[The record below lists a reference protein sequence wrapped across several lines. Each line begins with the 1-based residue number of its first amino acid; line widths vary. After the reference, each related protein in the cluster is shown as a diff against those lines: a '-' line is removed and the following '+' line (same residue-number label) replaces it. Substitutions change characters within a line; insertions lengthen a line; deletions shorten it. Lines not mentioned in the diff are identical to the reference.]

1 MTEVHEARPERSSAE
16 KQKISYLASFAAN
29 YIPEMRAVFRGGKLT
44 KGEGWRNVAEH
55 CFMSGVGV
63 DIIAEALEL
72 PEEDRRAL
80 VSSAILSDSGKRWEK
95 RPEQFNSLEAVRAL
109 LVQKLVNGSLS
120 RDLLNHADT
129 QQEQWGA
136 SLLAEIVNA
145 GVVSADDLR
154 ILSADEQEAL
164 GRFMWSLRNTEP
176 SKDFYETTGPDFY
189 LRIRDER
196 AGGPEVPFLTK
207 VADLIDNMT
216 DGTDEKPPRSVFNPP
231 GVRVPKVVRPERWG
245 DLDNIYKEAFGGI
258 SFVPYVVAYNE
269 EFQEQLFA
277 RLQEKLDGTGKDMP
291 ESANSIAAWLNREVA
306 RRAHEHAYSG
316 F

>member
-1 MTEVHEARPERSSAE
+1 MTEVHEAPAEKSSAE
-16 KQKISYLASFAAN
+16 KQKISYLASFAAK
-29 YIPEMRAVFRGGKLT
+29 YIPEMRALFRGGKLT

-55 CFMSGVGV
+55 CFMSGVGT
-63 DIIAEALEL
+63 DIIAEALGL
-72 PEEDRRAL
+72 SEEDRRAL

-95 RPEQFNSLEAVRAL
+95 RPEQFNSPEAVRAL
-109 LVQKLVNGSLS
+109 LVQKLVNGTLP
-120 RDLLNHADT
+120 RNLLEQANT
-129 QQEQWGA
+129 EPEQWGA
-136 SLLAEIVNA
+136 ALVTEIVKA
-145 GVVSADDLR
+145 GVITAEDLR
-154 ILSADEQEAL
+154 MLSADEQEAL

-176 SKDFYETTGPDFY
+176 SKDFYEATGPDFY

-207 VADLIDNMT
+207 VADLVDNMT

-245 DLDNIYKEAFGGI
+245 DLDKIYKEAFGGV

-269 EFQEQLFA
+269 EFQEQLFV
-277 RLQEKLDGTGKDMP
+277 RLREKLESTGKDMP
-291 ESANSIAAWLNREVA
+291 ESPGDIAPWLNREVA
-306 RRAHEHAYSG
+306 RRSREHAHSD